1 MSVTVKPMDANR
13 FSTDAKRLGYAVSI
27 GVNVLLL
34 VVVNNLLGWGWFP
47 WLTPA
52 FEDLLPVINLALVVN
67 IVLGLLYM
75 FYDEQRFKAV
85 AQIVVNLIA
94 IVVLIRT
101 WQVYP
106 FDFSGHDFPVEIS
119 AFDLTWDVLVR
130 FLIGVAIFGVA
141 IAIVTETMKLF
152 RKPDRT

>member
-1 MSVTVKPMDANR
+1 MVSFMDADR
-13 FSTDAKRLGYAVSI
+13 FSTDAKRLGYAISI

-52 FEDLLPVINLALVVN
+52 FEDLVPVINLAFGVN
-67 IVLGLLYM
+67 IALALVYM
-75 FYDEQRFKAV
+75 LYDEARFKAV

-94 IVVLIRT
+94 IVVLVRT

-106 FDFSGHDFPVEIS
+106 FDFSGHDFPVDIS

-141 IAIVTETMKLF
+141 IAIVTETVKLF
-152 RKPDRT
+152 QAPDRT